1 MVSYNVSW
9 LEAVGD
15 KVSLKF
21 RLMTELCKYKTN
33 FKLSPKPPIAS
44 NRCYQMP
51 FWAVSFSIPIFHS
64 CVFIICYYAFVN
76 SIFELTYC
84 TCVLIKCIC
93 VLVYR
98 LFVLIKVNY
107 GFNNRIFVLIKSI
120 CAFIKV
126 NLSFVI
132 VIYGLIKVN

>member
-1 MVSYNVSW
+1 MMSSLFSLVSRKITPNVSW

-51 FWAVSFSIPIFHS
+51 FWAVSFSIPNFPFLRIH
-64 CVFIICYYAFVN
+64 Y
-76 SIFELTYC
+76 L
-84 TCVLIKCIC
+84 
-93 VLVYR
+93 
-98 LFVLIKVNY
+98 LF
-107 GFNNRIFVLIKSI
+107 RIR
-120 CAFIKV
+120 
-126 NLSFVI
+126 
-132 VIYGLIKVN
+132 

>member
-1 MVSYNVSW
+1 METNVSW

-51 FWAVSFSIPIFHS
+51 FWEVSFSIPIFHS

-76 SIFELTYC
+76 SIFALIYS
-84 TCVLIKCIC
+84 TCE
-93 VLVYR
+93 
-98 LFVLIKVNY
+98 
-107 GFNNRIFVLIKSI
+107 LIKSI
-120 CAFIKV
+120 CVLVNRFFGLIKVNCGYNIRIFAFIKSICVLVKV

-132 VIYGLIKVN
+132 VICVLIKVN